1 MSAMP
6 THAPDTASWD
16 LFCRVVD
23 NHGDLG
29 FGWRLAADL
38 AARGKRVRLW
48 VDEAS
53 ALAWMAPGGAAGVR
67 VCDFDAAAADAVR
80 PAGVVVELFGC
91 RPPPRFVDRMA
102 VTRPAPVWIDVEYLS
117 AEDWVERSHALP
129 SPQPGGML
137 RWFFFPGFTPLTGG
151 LLREP
156 TLALPPALPAPEPG
170 GAASVFCYANP
181 MLAALARDW
190 PGSLRLCPGPAQ
202 ADPSLPGE
210 RLPWASQAGYDA
222 LLAGCA
228 LNAVR
233 GEDSLVRAIWAGR
246 PFLWQ
251 AYPLQGGAQRA
262 KVDAMLD
269 RLLEGTNGRFAA
281 SLRRLWWA
289 WNGFAAWPEPP
300 VWPDWPAWQAACL
313 RWRERL
319 AAQTD
324 LTTQLIRFAA
334 TRPAA

>member
-1 MSAMP
+1 MP
-6 THAPDTASWD
+6 PHAPGPASWD

-38 AARGKRVRLW
+38 AGRGELVRLW
-48 VDEAS
+48 ADDAS
-53 ALAWMAPGGAAGVR
+53 ALAWMAPGGASGVQ
-67 VCDFDAAAADAVR
+67 VCAFDAAADDAVQ
-80 PAGVVVELFGC
+80 PAAVVVELFGC
-91 RPPPRFVDRMA
+91 RPPAGFVERMA
-102 VTRPAPVWIDVEYLS
+102 AARPAPVWIDVEYLS

-137 RWFFFPGFTPLTGG
+137 RWFFFPGFVPRTGG

-156 TLALPPALPAPEPG
+156 TLALPPAHPGREPG
-170 GAASVFCYANP
+170 GTASVFCYANP
-181 MLAALARDW
+181 MLPALARDW
-190 PGSLRLCPGPAQ
+190 PGRLRLCPGPAQ
-202 ADPSLPGE
+202 ADPALRGE
-210 RLPWASQAGYDA
+210 RLAWTTQVGYDA

-251 AYPLQGGAQRA
+251 AYPLEGGAQRA
-262 KVDAMLD
+262 KVDA
-269 RLLEGTNGRFAA
+269 LLNCLLQGADAGLAA
-281 SLRRLWWA
+281 ALRRLWWA
-289 WNGFAAWPEPP
+289 WNGFVPWPAPP
-300 VWPDWPAWQAACL
+300 VWPDWPAWQDACL

-319 AAQTD
+319 AAQDD
-324 LTTQLIRFAA
+324 LTTQLRRFAA
-334 TRPAA
+334 SRPAA